1 MPRPKQLWEKWGD
14 ALKTGRDIYIRM
26 LGERDNIEK
35 LTETWDKIVIDRTE
49 QTAEWFPIVRD
60 MLSKEQ
66 DVSMYF
72 NNHFEGHAPASI
84 EKLKATWKTG
94 FTTPPSSQ

>member
-14 ALKTGRDIYIRM
+14 TLKTGPDIYIRM
-26 LGERDNIEK
+26 LGERENIEK
-35 LTETWDKIVIDRTE
+35 LTQTWEKIVIDRSE
-49 QTAEWFPIVRD
+49 QTAEWMPLVRN
-60 MLSKEQ
+60 MLAREQ

-72 NNHFEGHAPASI
+72 NNHYEGHAPASI

-94 FTTPPSSQ
+94 FIEQPKTN